1 MRRLQRVRP
10 VVTAR
15 GEDSRRGTAAPFAT
29 CGVRAGDLGGGSYI
43 RDVAD
48 ATQRPDAMQ
57 RREELKEVW
66 SRARGCTRCPQL
78 VAARHT
84 VVFGAGNADA
94 DLMFVGEAP
103 GANEDRLGL
112 PFVGQAGALLERL
125 LGEIG
130 LRRDDVFIAN
140 VLKCRPPGNRDPLP
154 QEIDNCQE
162 YLFRQLE
169 LVRPKVVCT
178 LGNFATK
185 LLRADPSTGI
195 TRLHGREEERVIGP
209 IAVRLLPLLHPAA
222 ALYTPAMLASL
233 RADFQRIP
241 KLLALERLPGPG
253 SAHADPAVTHPE
265 LAEVIAG
272 AGQGVDAA
280 EDGVSSVASGVAGT
294 ESEVSPALGEL
305 PPSPEDLRPAGAGAA
320 AAGEDDGAST
330 GEDDGESA
338 PEEEPAR
345 GELDT
350 AGGPLQL
357 GLF

>member
-1 MRRLQRVRP
+1 M
-10 VVTAR
+10 A
-15 GEDSRRGTAAPFAT
+15 DAT
-29 CGVRAGDLGGGSYI
+29 DGL
-43 RDVAD
+43 D
-48 ATQRPDAMQ
+48 ATQR
-57 RREELKEVW
+57 RERLKEVW

-125 LGEIG
+125 LAEIG

-185 LLRADPSTGI
+185 LLRADPATGI
-195 TRLHGREEERVIGP
+195 TRLHGREEERIIGP
-209 IAVRLLPLLHPAA
+209 LAVRLYPLLHPAA
-222 ALYTPAMLASL
+222 ALYTPAMLESL
-233 RADFQRIP
+233 RADFRRIP
-241 KLLALERLPGPG
+241 ELLAFERLPSPEGGDSPP
-253 SAHADPAVTHPE
+253 AVRAPDLAVPVAAADPA
-265 LAEVIAG
+265 
-272 AGQGVDAA
+272 
-280 EDGVSSVASGVAGT
+280 
-294 ESEVSPALGEL
+294 
-305 PPSPEDLRPAGAGAA
+305 PSTPAA
-320 AAGEDDGAST
+320 AAV
-330 GEDDGESA
+330 
-338 PEEEPAR
+338 
-345 GELDT
+345 T
-350 AGGPLQL
+350 AGEVLVGTPEAAEESRQAPDEALQQL

>member
-1 MRRLQRVRP
+1 M
-10 VVTAR
+10 
-15 GEDSRRGTAAPFAT
+15 
-29 CGVRAGDLGGGSYI
+29 
-43 RDVAD
+43 AD
-48 ATQRPDAMQ
+48 ATQRPDATQ
-57 RREELKEVW
+57 RREQLKEVW
-66 SRARGCTRCPQL
+66 SRARGCTRCPEL

-125 LGEIG
+125 LAEIG

-185 LLRADPSTGI
+185 LLRADPATGI
-195 TRLHGREEERVIGP
+195 TRLHGKAEERVIGP
-209 IAVRLLPLLHPAA
+209 LAVRLYPLLHPAA
-222 ALYTPAMLASL
+222 ALYTPAMLAGL
-233 RADFQRIP
+233 RADFGRIP
-241 KLLALERLPGPG
+241 ELLALERLPPPAR
-253 SAHADPAVTHPE
+253 SDADPIVTHPE
-265 LAEVIAG
+265 SAVSIGVHQRCAAVAEAATGASRSAAPTAEAGSGPLAGEPVVAPPAEEPQSGPPGVASEPAPPLVSGESPAASGEPAADDESPGGDPPAG
-272 AGQGVDAA
+272 DAA
-280 EDGVSSVASGVAGT
+280 DA
-294 ESEVSPALGEL
+294 
-305 PPSPEDLRPAGAGAA
+305 
-320 AAGEDDGAST
+320 
-330 GEDDGESA
+330 
-338 PEEEPAR
+338 
-345 GELDT
+345 
-350 AGGPLQL
+350 PLQL